1 MTVCR
6 HKSVSD
12 ERARNLKF
20 YAHFKTPKSFL
31 AFNSKAPKRST
42 RKIMEKSRGRY
53 ETRHT
58 NFCSRSI
65 ATVPRATCR
74 LGIKR
79 FLASID
85 CAPVSAT
92 ATEQRSSLVN
102 AAGCISGW
110 YQFSPG
116 SETETQARDSATDL
130 INLDKLARALYRLPS
145 LPRGQYPS

>member
-1 MTVCR
+1 MSPQKCLR
-6 HKSVSD
+6 RKSS
-12 ERARNLKF
+12 
-20 YAHFKTPKSFL
+20 KSKILRPFQ
-31 AFNSKAPKRST
+31 NSKVLFGFQQQGPQTKHAKNHGEVARSLRNAT
-42 RKIMEKSRGRY
+42 HEFLF
-53 ETRHT
+53 T
-58 NFCSRSI
+58 I